1 MMANNQ
7 EYNGWAN
14 YETWLMALNID
25 NDQGMQ
31 RAVLEFVTLNSR
43 VNADSLK
50 DWIEDLIAIEC
61 HGIQMYKIFDSWS
74 EREFANIDWYELFEA
89 YKRDAEDIL
98 GDD

>member
-1 MMANNQ
+1 MSAQ
-7 EYNGWAN
+7 EYNGWKN

-25 NDQGMQ
+25 NDEGMQ

-50 DWIEDLIAIEC
+50 DYIEDMIAIEC

-74 EREFANIDWYELFEA
+74 EREFANIDWHELFEA
-89 YKRDAEDIL
+89 YQRDAEDIL
-98 GDD
+98 GAD